1 MIEEMNIGAE
11 NIVENKIYLLIM
23 IDDQRLTNAAGTRE
37 KVIEEVGLTEEKN

>member
-23 IDDQRLTNAAGTRE
+23 IDDQRLTSVAGTRE
-37 KVIEEVGLTEEKN
+37 KVIEEAG